1 MKKIISVSILVV
13 LFLVSCGP
21 SKKDVLLVNDQMV
34 NKIGQCSNAEK
45 FFFEACRSYNPQKI
59 STELKAFTEACKK
72 TKSEIEAMEVH
83 KDLEKL
89 KSAALDLAG
98 KYVETEAEYKEYA
111 RLYSI
116 QTEDFT
122 EEDERL
128 TKEVAEK
135 INAKI
140 NAGFTAFQLTQEE
153 FANKYQYTLSKSKY
167 N

>member
-1 MKKIISVSILVV
+1 MKKIFSVAFLAI

-34 NKIGQCSNAEK
+34 NKIGQCSSAEK
-45 FFFEACRSYNPQKI
+45 FFFEACRSYNPGKI
-59 STELKAFTEACKK
+59 SAELKVFSETCKK

-89 KSAALDLAG
+89 KNAALDLAS
-98 KYVETEAEYKEYA
+98 KYVETEPEYKEYA

-116 QTEDFT
+116 QTENFT

-140 NAGFTAFQLTQEE
+140 NTGFTSFQLTQEE